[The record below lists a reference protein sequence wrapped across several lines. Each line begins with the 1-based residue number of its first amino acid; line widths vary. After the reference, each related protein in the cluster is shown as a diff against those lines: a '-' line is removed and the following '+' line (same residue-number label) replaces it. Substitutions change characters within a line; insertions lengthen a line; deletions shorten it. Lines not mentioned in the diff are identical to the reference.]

1 LQDSETNNADSDQT
15 LLSQLAGTW
24 TEADEMDFLQN
35 TEAFR
40 AVEESLR
47 S

>member
-1 LQDSETNNADSDQT
+1 V
-15 LLSQLAGTW
+15 
-24 TEADEMDFLQN
+24 DEMNFLQN

-40 AVEESLR
+40 AVEESLW